1 MLYKLASQST
11 SNFRSVISDIT
22 NNSKS
27 VRVCRH
33 LFVNYPRGGSRVYV
47 TTISRVM
54 SNFCKL
60 CRKVELV
67 EIEKDQE
74 RGGGGSRPVR
84 DLYSGQASFQSK
96 I

>member
-1 MLYKLASQST
+1 MARVLRVMLCKLAGQVT

-27 VRVCRH
+27 VHH

-60 CRKVELV
+60 CRKVKLV
-67 EIEKDQE
+67 ERE
-74 RGGGGSRPVR
+74 RKRGESRPVR